1 MNNLE
6 NVNVGIDSIAKIYI
20 DKKKNPEEDPI
31 VYAATGDIKSIK
43 LHRYKLKDGSI
54 AEECVQMIL
63 TNEEGQSLYFLAL
76 NTEKKTFQWPAEKI
90 LKKLIKNF

>member
-1 MNNLE
+1 MNDLKNI
-6 NVNVGIDSIAKIYI
+6 NVGIDSIAKIYI
-20 DKKKNPEEDPI
+20 KKKKNIEEDPV

-54 AEECVQMIL
+54 AEEYVQMIL
-63 TNEEGQSLYFLAL
+63 TNEDGQSLYFLAL

-90 LKKLIKNF
+90 LKKLNKNF